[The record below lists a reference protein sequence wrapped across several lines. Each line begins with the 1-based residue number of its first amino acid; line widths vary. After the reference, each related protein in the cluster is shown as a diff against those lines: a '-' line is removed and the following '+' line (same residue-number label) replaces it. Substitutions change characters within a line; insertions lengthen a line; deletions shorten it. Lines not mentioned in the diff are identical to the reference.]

1 MHLPALSIDA
11 SAAVSDKIECIHHAF
26 ETTLEFITT
35 KFGVKY

>member
-1 MHLPALSIDA
+1 MLLPALSRGA
-11 SAAVSDKIECIHHAF
+11 SVAVSDRIEFIHHAF